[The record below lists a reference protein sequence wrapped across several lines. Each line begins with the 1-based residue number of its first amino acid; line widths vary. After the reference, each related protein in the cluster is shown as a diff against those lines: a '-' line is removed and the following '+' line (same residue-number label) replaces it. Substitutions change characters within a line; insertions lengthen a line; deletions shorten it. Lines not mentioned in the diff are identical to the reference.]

1 MTSFPLSLGRFDHYA
16 LIVPDAE
23 ASTRFHIDVIGFG
36 WVREQK
42 VNAGSAPEG
51 EFDMLNHVLHL
62 PGDPSR
68 VVVITEGLTES
79 SIFRK
84 YLDAHGP
91 GATTSPTRWTT
102 SPGPSRSSKR
112 KASP

>member
-1 MTSFPLSLGRFDHYA
+1 MNPFPLSLGRLDHYTLLVA
-16 LIVPDAE
+16 DAE
-23 ASTRFHIDVIGFG
+23 ACSRFHMDVLGFG

-68 VVVITEGLTES
+68 VVVV
-79 SIFRK
+79 
-84 YLDAHGP
+84 
-91 GATTSPTRWTT
+91 
-102 SPGPSRSSKR
+102 
-112 KASP
+112 